1 VIKMEIDQ
9 AAFSY
14 QLKRYA
20 LAKKI
25 SFSKAIKQQGRLVAV
40 NLAFQTQ
47 PFGDGSSAKEKG
59 QGAVSRDIKR
69 VFKPAKN
76 TTGVIKRSDTQ
87 PGQTKTQ
94 NAEQAARVFAGYVL
108 RGQNAKATEILQRLN
123 IPKYFSAIVAPVDG
137 AKHQS
142 ARHGSRRTVPKNQFV
157 GLVIPKENT
166 LESYVKKI
174 SQNVGIAKGG
184 WADCAKKLGGSR
196 GIPGWASRHAGKR
209 AKGSVLD
216 NSSGTGDDQSVTMTN
231 HVPWIDKCLNAGQIQ
246 RALDIQKEKMT
257 KAIEI
262 ALSKA

>member
-1 VIKMEIDQ
+1 MITMEIDQ

-25 SFSKAIKQQGRLVAV
+25 SFGKAIKQQGRLVAV

-47 PFGDGSSAKEKG
+47 PFGDGSRAKAQGE
-59 QGAVSRDIKR
+59 GAVSRDIKT
-69 VFKPAKN
+69 VLKPAKN
-76 TTGVIKRSDTQ
+76 TTGVIKRSNTQ
-87 PGQTKTQ
+87 RGQTKTQ

-108 RGQNAKATEILQRLN
+108 KGQNAKATEILQRLH
-123 IPKYFSAIVAPVDG
+123 IPKYFSAVVAPVD
-137 AKHQS
+137 ASKHQS

-157 GLVIPKENT
+157 SLVVPKEPT

-209 AKGSVLD
+209 AVGSVID
-216 NSSGTGDDQSVTMTN
+216 NSEGSGEQYVTMTN

>member
-1 VIKMEIDQ
+1 MITMKMDN
-9 AAFSY
+9 ADFSY

-25 SFSKAIKQQGRLVAV
+25 SFAKAIKQQGRLVAV

-174 SQNVGIAKGG
+174 MQNVGIAKGG

-246 RALDIQKEKMT
+246 RALDIQKDKMT